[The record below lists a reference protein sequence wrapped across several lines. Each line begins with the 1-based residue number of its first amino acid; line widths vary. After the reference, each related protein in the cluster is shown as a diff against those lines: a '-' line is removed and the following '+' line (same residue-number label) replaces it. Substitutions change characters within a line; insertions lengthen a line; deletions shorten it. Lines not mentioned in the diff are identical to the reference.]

1 MINTSPENVEHI
13 RLICVPVNCDYS
25 IMFDFVFNFFFFTF
39 YHRSSQRFAVDVVGT
54 VSFGLD
60 VNTIDDAS
68 HEFRM
73 IEKTVNNGE
82 FVNSIRTVG
91 TFLCPE

>member
-1 MINTSPENVEHI
+1 
-13 RLICVPVNCDYS
+13 
-25 IMFDFVFNFFFFTF
+25 MFDFRFQFNFFSGR
-39 YHRSSQRFAVDVVGT
+39 HRSSHRFAVDVVGT

-60 VNTIDDAS
+60 VNTIDDGS
-68 HEFRM
+68 HEFRT